1 MIDAVIDAEIANQLA
16 GPMGGVF
23 ALGLIMGAVLMFAAN
38 RKVVEPYMQRAHVA
52 EIQALQAQ
60 VALQQRQIADL
71 EQFRDQ
77 YMALLER
84 HSKATL
90 NP

>member
-1 MIDAVIDAEIANQLA
+1 VIDAEVAAQLM
-16 GPMGGVF
+16 GPLGG
-23 ALGLIMGAVLMFAAN
+23 AIGLGMMMGAALMFAAN
-38 RKVVEPYMQRAHVA
+38 RKVVEPYKDRAHTA

-60 VALQQRQIADL
+60 IALMQRQIGEL
-71 EQFRDQ
+71 EQFRDN
-77 YMALLER
+77 YMELLQR

>member
-1 MIDAVIDAEIANQLA
+1 MVDAQIASQLA
-16 GPMGGVF
+16 GPMGGIF
-23 ALGLIMGAVLMFAAN
+23 ALGMITGGLLMFAAN

-60 VALQQRQIADL
+60 IELMKRQISEL
-71 EQFRDQ
+71 EQFREQ

>member
-1 MIDAVIDAEIANQLA
+1 MIDAEVAAQLM
-16 GPMGGVF
+16 GPMGGIF
-23 ALGLIMGAVLMFAAN
+23 GLGLIMGAVLMFAAN

-60 VALQQRQIADL
+60 IALMQRQIGEL
-71 EQFRDQ
+71 EQFRDN
-77 YMALLER
+77 YMELLQR

>member
-1 MIDAVIDAEIANQLA
+1 MIDTEIANQLA
-16 GPMGGVF
+16 GPMGGIF
-23 ALGLIMGAVLMFAAN
+23 GLGLIMGAVLMFAAN
-38 RKVVEPYMQRAHVA
+38 RKVVEPYMQRAHTA

-60 VALQQRQIADL
+60 IALMQRQISEL
-71 EQFRDQ
+71 EQFREQ

>member
-1 MIDAVIDAEIANQLA
+1 MTPMVDPEVAAQLM
-16 GPMGGVF
+16 GPLGGAIGLGMLMGG
-23 ALGLIMGAVLMFAAN
+23 GMMFVAN
-38 RKVVEPYMQRAHVA
+38 RKVVEPYVQRAHSA
-52 EIQALQAQ
+52 EIAVLQAKVTAQ
-60 VALQQRQIADL
+60 EVRIAEL
-71 EQFRDQ
+71 EKFREQ

>member
-16 GPMGGVF
+16 GPMGGIF
-23 ALGLIMGAVLMFAAN
+23 GLGLIMGAVLMFAAN
-38 RKVVEPYMQRAHVA
+38 RKVVEPYIQRAHSA
-52 EIQALQAQ
+52 EIAALQAKVTAQ
-60 VALQQRQIADL
+60 EVRIAEL
-71 EQFRDQ
+71 EKFREQ